1 MYGMWHVGV
10 KPRVRLKLMQKE
22 LADVIRYS
30 VQVVDVQS
38 ETDRWPA

>member
-1 MYGMWHVGV
+1 
-10 KPRVRLKLMQKE
+10 MQKE